1 MDVEGSQAG
10 RRERLNDQ
18 EVNQGEDGEENI
30 VLPPPP
36 PPVDLMH
43 VLANQTLL
51 MEAIANAINR
61 PRPHVLGMNEKLI
74 DFLQTKP
81 PTFGGFV
88 NPLDADDW
96 LRAILRELEPFNG
109 EDRDKVLLA
118 THQLTGTALAWWE
131 NYCAA
136 AKDPSAITWDEF
148 VEEFRRYHIPEATLK
163 HKADEFH
170 ELCPGNKSV
179 EEYTYQFI
187 ELARYALEE
196 VDKDSKKQKMFK
208 KGLNPE
214 LRTLLT
220 P

>member
-1 MDVEGSQAG
+1 
-10 RRERLNDQ
+10 
-18 EVNQGEDGEENI
+18 
-30 VLPPPP
+30 
-36 PPVDLMH
+36 
-43 VLANQTLL
+43 
-51 MEAIANAINR
+51 
-61 PRPHVLGMNEKLI
+61 MNKKLI
-74 DFLQTKP
+74 EFLRTKP
-81 PTFGGFV
+81 PTFGGSV

-96 LRAILRELEPFNG
+96 LRAILREPEPFHC

-163 HKADEFH
+163 RKANEFH
-170 ELCPGNKSV
+170 KLRQGNKSV

-187 ELARYALEE
+187 ELARYAPEE
-196 VDKDSKKQKMFK
+196 VDKDSKKQEMFK
-208 KGLNPE
+208 KGLTPE

-220 P
+220 PQIYPDFNTIVNMALLTERARVEEEKENKRKFMEHKAQ